1 MRKLRR
7 RLIAALLSLTV
18 VAVVGCGRGG
28 GDSSHRTIRVV
39 TQVTYLT
46 GFALRGQE
54 SYMYVAVEKGFFREA
69 GLSVDIKAGAGTGE
83 NLKLLLGGKV
93 DFAVLDLTGALIEYG
108 GPNKTRG
115 FTAVAAIHQSTLSCI
130 MALDGSGISSPRDL
144 AGRSIGYQPGGVNF
158 TLFPVYAKLAGIDAA
173 KVRWVTVAPAQL
185 PTLLAAGKVDAI
197 TQLVVGKPA
206 VQNAAKGRKPVTLPY
221 SDYLT
226 DPYGNALAVST
237 GTARE
242 RPDLVRRFRD
252 AMLRGL
258 TYAVDHPDEAGAIF
272 AKHVSGYPARVAA
285 EETALLAPYV
295 RTVDG
300 GPLGGID
307 AARVAR
313 GVALLQSGG
322 VISGPISPDE
332 VVSFGLT
339 PHRD

>member
-1 MRKLRR
+1 MRKLRS
-7 RLIAALLSLTV
+7 RLVAALLSLTV
-18 VAVVGCGRGG
+18 VAAGGCGG
-28 GDSSHRTIRVV
+28 GDSTHRAIRSV

-93 DFAVLDLTGALIEYG
+93 DFAIVDLTGALIEYG

-115 FTAVAAIHQSTLSCI
+115 FTVVAAIHQSTLSCI

-158 TLFPVYAKLAGIDAA
+158 TLFPVYAKLAGIDAT

-237 GTARE
+237 ATARDK
-242 RPDLVRRFRD
+242 PDLVRRFRD

-258 TYAVDHPDEAGAIF
+258 TYAMDHPDEAGEIF
-272 AKHVSGYPARVAA
+272 AKRVKGYPAEVAA

-295 RTVDG
+295 HTADG

-307 AARVAR
+307 ASRVAR

-322 VISGPISPDE
+322 VISGPIAPDE
-332 VVSFGLT
+332 VVSFALT
-339 PHRD
+339 PP

>member
-1 MRKLRR
+1 MRKLSR
-7 RLIAALLSLTV
+7 RLVAALLSLTM
-18 VAVVGCGRGG
+18 VAVGGCGGG
-28 GDSSHRTIRVV
+28 GRDPSHRTVRSV

-46 GFALRGQE
+46 GFSLRGQE

-83 NLKLLLGGKV
+83 NLKLLLAGQV

-108 GPNKTRG
+108 GPNKARG
-115 FTAVAAIHQSTLSCI
+115 FTVVAAIHQGTLSCI
-130 MALDGSGISSPRDL
+130 MALEGSGIRSPRDL
-144 AGRSIGYQPGGVNF
+144 VGRSIGYQPGGVNY
-158 TLFPVYAKLAGIDAA
+158 TLFPVYAKLAGIDPTT
-173 KVRWVTVAPAQL
+173 VRWVTVAPAQL
-185 PTLLAAGKVDAI
+185 PTLLAAGKLDAI

-237 GTARE
+237 KTAGE
-242 RPDLVRRFRD
+242 KSDLVRRFRD

-258 TYAVDHPDEAGAIF
+258 RYAVDHPDEAGDIF
-272 AKHVSGYPARVAA
+272 AKHVNGYPAKVAA
-285 EETALLAPYV
+285 DETALLAPYV
-295 RTVDG
+295 RTADG
-300 GPLGGID
+300 SPLGAVD
-307 AARVAR
+307 ASRVAR

-322 VISGPISPDE
+322 VITGPIAPDE

-339 PHRD
+339 PHGD

>member
-1 MRKLRR
+1 MPRLHR
-7 RLIAALLSLTV
+7 RLVAALLSLTA
-18 VAVVGCGRGG
+18 VAVTGCGGG
-28 GDSSHRTIRVV
+28 RDPSHRAVQPV

-83 NLKLLLGGKV
+83 NLKLLLAGKV
-93 DFAVLDLTGALIEYG
+93 EFAVLDLTGALIEYG

-130 MALDGSGISSPRDL
+130 MALDDSGIRSPRDL

-158 TLFPVYAKLAGIDAA
+158 TLFPVYAKLAGIEAT

-197 TQLVVGKPA
+197 TQLVVGKPS
-206 VQNAAKGRKPVTLPY
+206 VQNAAKGREPVTLPY

-226 DPYGNALAVST
+226 DPYGNALAVSS
-237 GTARE
+237 GTARDK
-242 RPDLVRRFRD
+242 PDLVRRFRD

-258 TYAVDHPDEAGAIF
+258 TYAMDHPDEAGDIF
-272 AKHVSGYPARVAA
+272 ARHVKGYPAQVAA

-295 RTVDG
+295 HSADG

-307 AARVAR
+307 ASRVAR
-313 GVALLQSGG
+313 GVALLQSAG
-322 VISGPISPDE
+322 VISGPIAPDE